1 MSFPRYPAYKDSG
14 VEWLGEVPEH
24 WEILAIKRL
33 ASLQSGTGITS
44 DSILDDGPYPVFGG
58 NGVRGFSESFTHDG
72 NYPIIGRQGALCGNI
87 NYASGRFWASEHAVV
102 ASPANQCEFRWLGEM
117 LRAMNLNQYSTSA
130 AQPGLSVEMVS
141 ALLAARPP
149 RDEQL
154 AIATFLDRETAKIDA
169 LIAEQQR
176 LIALL
181 QEKRQAVISHAV
193 TKGLNPEAPMKDS
206 GVEWLGEVPE
216 HWETG
221 PLSYALSA
229 IGDADH
235 YMPPAVADG
244 VPYVMTGDLEDLAS
258 EIDFTGCK
266 QISRHDYDQLC
277 KKIKTSK
284 GDLIVARYATIGTVS
299 YVDLDFEFIVSYSCV
314 TIRPKMEKVLGR
326 FLFFCL
332 KSDSFFQGI
341 QGRVNTNTQG
351 NVGIGDLRKLKVVL
365 PPVEEQLEIVE
376 FLQLKSEEMGGVIES
391 SEEVI
396 RLLKERRSAL
406 ISAAV
411 TGQID
416 VRGLVPEA
424 SAV

>member
-1 MSFPRYPAYKDSG
+1 VSFPRYPAYKPSG

-58 NGVRGFSESFTHDG
+58 NGVRGFSESFTHEG

-117 LRAMNLNQYSTSA
+117 LRAMNLNQHSTSA

-154 AIATFLDRETAKIDA
+154 AIATFLDHETAKIDA

-176 LIALL
+176 LIELL

-193 TKGLNPEAPMKDS
+193 TKGLNPNVPMKDS

-216 HWETG
+216 HWEVKRLKHLLSE
-221 PLSYALSA
+221 PLSYGANEPAESVQLDDPRYIRITDIKDDGSLNPETFRSLSQEKASDYLLEDKDILLARSGATVGKSFMYRSDMGPCCFAGYLILARCSPVDMTPEWVYLFSESAAYWNQIRSDA
-229 IGDADH
+229 IQATIQNVSAEKYGN
-235 YMPPAVADG
+235 MLLPIPPSSEMQAVIAVARQK
-244 VPYVMTGDLEDLAS
+244 A
-258 EIDFTGCK
+258 
-266 QISRHDYDQLC
+266 DQYAQL
-277 KKIKTSK
+277 IKAAD
-284 GDLIVARYATIGTVS
+284 DLIE
-299 YVDLDFEFIVSYSCV
+299 L
-314 TIRPKMEKVLGR
+314 
-326 FLFFCL
+326 
-332 KSDSFFQGI
+332 
-341 QGRVNTNTQG
+341 
-351 NVGIGDLRKLKVVL
+351 
-365 PPVEEQLEIVE
+365 
-376 FLQLKSEEMGGVIES
+376 MG
-391 SEEVI
+391 
-396 RLLKERRSAL
+396 ERRAAL

-416 VRGLVPEA
+416 VRGLVEA
-424 SAV
+424 EAGVQ

>member
-1 MSFPRYPAYKDSG
+1 MSFPRYPAYKPSG

-58 NGVRGFSESFTHDG
+58 NGVRGFSESFTHEG

-117 LRAMNLNQYSTSA
+117 LRAMNLNQHSTSA

-154 AIATFLDRETAKIDA
+154 AIATFLDHETAKIDA

-176 LIALL
+176 LIELL

-193 TKGLNPEAPMKDS
+193 TKGLNPNVPMKDS

-216 HWETG
+216 HWEVKRLKHLLSE
-221 PLSYALSA
+221 PLSYGANEPAESVQLDDPRYIRITDIKDDGSLNPETFRSLSQEKASDYLLEDKDILLARSGATVGKSFMYRSDMGPCCFAGYLILARCSPVDMTPEWVYLFSESAAYWNQIRSDA
-229 IGDADH
+229 IQATIQNVSAEKYGN
-235 YMPPAVADG
+235 MLLPIPPSSEMQAVIAVARQK
-244 VPYVMTGDLEDLAS
+244 A
-258 EIDFTGCK
+258 
-266 QISRHDYDQLC
+266 DQYAQL
-277 KKIKTSK
+277 IKAAD
-284 GDLIVARYATIGTVS
+284 DLIE
-299 YVDLDFEFIVSYSCV
+299 L
-314 TIRPKMEKVLGR
+314 
-326 FLFFCL
+326 
-332 KSDSFFQGI
+332 
-341 QGRVNTNTQG
+341 
-351 NVGIGDLRKLKVVL
+351 
-365 PPVEEQLEIVE
+365 
-376 FLQLKSEEMGGVIES
+376 MG
-391 SEEVI
+391 
-396 RLLKERRSAL
+396 ERRAAL

-416 VRGLVPEA
+416 VRGLVEA
-424 SAV
+424 EAGVQ